1 MDRKR
6 IPMVEKLVGVA
17 AIFSIVVGFTALLV
31 AIFAFLSGEYSAA
44 GLSLMAAAL
53 SFGLVS
59 VAILKG

>member
-6 IPMVEKLVGVA
+6 IPMVEKLVGIA
-17 AIFSIVVGFTALLV
+17 AIFSIVVGFIALLV
-31 AIFAFLSGEYSAA
+31 AIFAFLSVEYMAA
-44 GLSLMAAAL
+44 GLSLIAAAL

>member
-6 IPMVEKLVGVA
+6 LPMVEKLVGIA
-17 AIFSIVVGFTALLV
+17 AIFSMVVGFIALLFGIV
-31 AIFAFLSGEYSAA
+31 AFLSGEYSAA
-44 GLSLMAAAL
+44 GLSLIAAAL